1 MVISTRRAWYNIT
14 MKIISLVQTPEDD
27 VIKQAQA
34 VLAAGGLII
43 FPTETVYG
51 AGVDATNQ
59 AAVHRLLSY
68 KSRREGKPLSIA
80 VTDLAMAEDFVE
92 LNDQARDLYK
102 RFLPGPLTII
112 SKSKGTVAP
121 GVASEFGTLGTRIP
135 AYPLVLNL
143 VQAYG
148 KPITATSANA
158 SDKKKPYTIKDILN
172 NLSEKQKSLIG
183 LIIDAGELPKN
194 PPSTVI
200 DTTLSA
206 PITLRRGEVLSSN
219 EQAAINIVTHSEQE
233 TRSLAGRLLL
243 KHWNELHKHGLLITL
258 DGALGTGKTIFA
270 KGVAEFLGITET
282 ITSPTYTYIEEYPY
296 TRHQTTGMMYHLDL
310 WKVDSKEMYD
320 RLEIE
325 QLIKPNNVVI
335 IEWFSQVA
343 DFWKINSMKTNVDV
357 KKPITNPTQIQVYID
372 ESSHKERYISV
383 TVR

>member
-1 MVISTRRAWYNIT
+1 

-357 KKPITNPTQIQVYID
+357 KKPITNPTQIQVHID